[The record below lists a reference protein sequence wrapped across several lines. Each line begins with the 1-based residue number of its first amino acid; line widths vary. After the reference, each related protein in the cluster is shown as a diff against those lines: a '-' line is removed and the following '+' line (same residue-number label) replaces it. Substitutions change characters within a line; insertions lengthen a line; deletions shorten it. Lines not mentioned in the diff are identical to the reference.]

1 MGFRRDPSF
10 PSQVVLSLDQIKAE
24 HEAGLIDLR
33 RSFDFEKRR
42 QKDLLQARL
51 KAKRAKRESEKG
63 GMSES
68 VQDLLAKEEEEEE
81 SEVEAR
87 MTTEKAK
94 VEEKHLGIL
103 NSTLSQA
110 RTEETNSNR

>member
-1 MGFRRDPSF
+1 
-10 PSQVVLSLDQIKAE
+10 
-24 HEAGLIDLR
+24 
-33 RSFDFEKRR
+33 
-42 QKDLLQARL
+42 
-51 KAKRAKRESEKG
+51 
-63 GMSES
+63 MSES

>member
-1 MGFRRDPSF
+1 
-10 PSQVVLSLDQIKAE
+10 
-24 HEAGLIDLR
+24 
-33 RSFDFEKRR
+33 
-42 QKDLLQARL
+42 L